1 MQSPDLSRPGEI
13 QPWDQV
19 WLDLDQR
26 EPPAIPISPS
36 LLALLPHTAES
47 PTIRIKAVPEARPL
61 ERFPGTTP
69 EQVNV
74 EAPHP
79 DRATAFIDLTND
91 DVDVLPPAPR
101 PRYQPSGD
109 PHAHCTAEA
118 WQQDRQKRI
127 PAEGASSDDD
137 DSDKE
142 DGERDSSMGRDAES
156 DMHDEQSVAVRS
168 ARKRVKLEDEE
179 L

>member
-19 WLDLDQR
+19 WLDLDQH

-36 LLALLPHTAES
+36 LLASLPYKAEP
-47 PTIRIKAVPEARPL
+47 PTIRITTVPEARPL
-61 ERFPGTTP
+61 ERFPRTTP

-74 EAPHP
+74 DAPQP
-79 DRATAFIDLTND
+79 DRVTAFIDLTND

-109 PHAHCTAEA
+109 PLAHSAAEA

-127 PAEGASSDDD
+127 PAESASSDND
-137 DSDKE
+137 DSDME
-142 DGERDSSMGRDAES
+142 DGERDSSVGRDAES
-156 DMHDEQSVAVRS
+156 DMHDEQSVT
-168 ARKRVKLEDEE
+168 ARRAQKRVKLEDEDM
-179 L
+179 